1 MAEEFDLAKLRHLQ
15 RQRDSLQAR
24 RHALAELRQ
33 SEMDAERFAR
43 DNLAAQFRQAQ
54 ARGLCVGATFDDI
67 VDWTDAQMRD
77 EGLSTR
83 MRVQWQTAAE
93 AAEAYAAEIAEID
106 AQARPLVRLV
116 AACERLVP
124 GDALHMPAVLKGA

>member
-1 MAEEFDLAKLRHLQ
+1 MADEFDLAKFRHLQ
-15 RQRDSLQAR
+15 RQRDSMQAR

-33 SEMDAERFAR
+33 SEIDAERFAFE
-43 DNLAAQFRQAQ
+43 NLAAQFRHAQ
-54 ARGLCVGATFDDI
+54 ARGQCVGAKFEDI

-83 MRVQWQTAAE
+83 MRAQWQAAAE

-116 AACERLVP
+116 AACETLVKGDRLEMHGVI
-124 GDALHMPAVLKGA
+124 KGV